1 MEVSK
6 EREREV
12 LIKKIEQTRRLFAAT
27 TDERKIEGMKKLLHA
42 LEAELR
48 QMNKLAS
55 VVAVRDRRTE
65 GAGLSQGPLTG
76 RDAKT

>member
-27 TDERKIEGMKKLLHA
+27 TDERKIEGMKRLLHA

-48 QMNKLAS
+48 QMN
-55 VVAVRDRRTE
+55 
-65 GAGLSQGPLTG
+65 
-76 RDAKT
+76 